1 MRWLVRL
8 GQWGRDVL
16 TGDSPSRR
24 ERMAEI
30 TSDWTVEL
38 DGHVL
43 ARLSGWRVPDQFW
56 HVFDAAI
63 ETDRPEL
70 RAAMLTDAFWD
81 GTELTLRSTH
91 SGRLVAVGVH
101 DGPIFAFEQGR
112 QLRED
117 GTLSLRGL

>member
-1 MRWLVRL
+1 MIGLVRL
-8 GQWGRDVL
+8 GQWLRDLL

-24 ERMAEI
+24 EYQAELVGG
-30 TSDWTVEL
+30 WTVEL

-43 ARLSGWRVPDQFW
+43 ARLSGWHVPDQFW

-63 ETDRPEL
+63 VTDNPDL

-81 GTELTLRSTH
+81 QTVLTLRSDH
-91 SGRLVAVGVH
+91 SGRIVAVGV
-101 DGPIFAFEQGR
+101 DGGPIFAFEQGR